1 MVIVQIIREL
11 PLAALIVLI
20 PAPDLQ
26 LYDKLLAEVIHDD
39 IRAPLISGLRLDVV
53 VPSAV
58 DDRPQIEQEE
68 ASISNIPS
76 WIKWLLSRTAAS
88 PIRFAESLRASS
100 FSDRK

>member
-1 MVIVQIIREL
+1 MVIVQIFRKL

-20 PAPDLQ
+20 PAPYFQ
-26 LYDKLLAEVIHDD
+26 LNDKLLAEVIHDD

-58 DDRPQIEQEE
+58 NDRPQIEQEE

-76 WIKWLLSRTAAS
+76 WTKQFLSRAAAS

>member
-1 MVIVQIIREL
+1 MVIVQIFRKL

-20 PAPDLQ
+20 PAPYFQ
-26 LYDKLLAEVIHDD
+26 LNDKLLAEIIYDD
-39 IRAPLISGLRLDVV
+39 IRAPLIPGLRLDVV
-53 VPSAV
+53 VPCAV
-58 DDRPQIEQEE
+58 DDGSQIEQEE

-76 WIKWLLSRTAAS
+76 WTKQFLSRTAAS